1 MTDAVVDKDSLL
13 RAMDSF
19 AGTRVLVIGDLMLDR
34 FIWGKVT
41 RISPEAPVP
50 VVLVSRESIMLGGA
64 ANVANNLAAMGAD
77 CLVAG
82 ILGDDD
88 AGAEFRKELQS
99 RGIDGSGVVSDA
111 GRPTIQ
117 KTRVVAHSQQV
128 VRVDKELADGLD
140 PGVEKRLMAFIEENC
155 ASLGAMII
163 SDYAKGVITPAL
175 VDTLTGRSID
185 LGIPLIVDPKKKD
198 LTYYSG
204 CTYITPN
211 AKEAAESSG
220 VDIVDPDSLELAGRK
235 IMEAASCKGV
245 LITQGE
251 EGMTLVR
258 EGSGPFH
265 VDTIA
270 REVYDVTGAGDTV
283 ISTYSLAMAA
293 GLTEEEAVV
302 LANMAAGKVVEKVGT
317 AVVTPDELREQIDTK
332 CE

>member
-1 MTDAVVDKDSLL
+1 MSDKAIDRDSLL
-13 RAMDSF
+13 GAMDSF
-19 AGTRVLVIGDLMLDR
+19 AGTRVLVVGDLMLDR
-34 FIWGKVT
+34 FIWGKVS

-50 VVLVSRESIMLGGA
+50 VVLVERESIMLGGA

-77 CLVAG
+77 CLLAG
-82 ILGDDD
+82 TLGDDD
-88 AGAEFRKELQS
+88 AGAEFRKEMES
-99 RGIDGSGVVSDA
+99 RGIDGAGVVADA
-111 GRPTIQ
+111 SRPTIQ

-140 PGVEKRLMAFIEENC
+140 PGVERWLIAFIDEHS

-175 VDTLTGRSID
+175 VDTISGRSIE
-185 LGIPLIVDPKKKD
+185 LGIPLIVDPKRKD
-198 LTYYSG
+198 MTFYSG

-211 AKEAAESSG
+211 AKEASESSG

-258 EGSGPFH
+258 EAGEPFH

-283 ISTYSLAMAA
+283 ISTYSLALAA
-293 GLTEEEAVV
+293 GLTEEEAVM

-317 AVVTPDELREQIDTK
+317 AVVTPDELREQIDDE
-332 CE
+332 CN